1 MGFST
6 SHRTVYNQS
15 IFNIL
20 ITGGQN
26 SPRQVSYFKANPEPL
41 GAPPTTAAYILAGSG
56 PDTLFLVHEMI
67 NYVVSF
73 CLSDRC

>member
-15 IFNIL
+15 IFNIVT
-20 ITGGQN
+20 TGGQN
-26 SPRQVSYFKANPEPL
+26 SPCQVSCSKANPQPPAAPL
-41 GAPPTTAAYILAGSG
+41 TTAVYIPAGSG
-56 PDTLFLVHEMI
+56 PDALFLVHEMI

-73 CLSDRC
+73 CLSDRR